1 MEAAPA
7 GSYASVP
14 YKRALLDHLG
24 LVKCPLSATLQWRV
38 SHALGKGACI
48 MGVSRKG
55 LATLAVG
62 ALLLT
67 ACGGGG
73 EDPGEAVEDVDFSA
87 APEGTMRT
95 MGYNPDDEVG
105 KSRSDL
111 AAERLE
117 GVTIDMDTTSFDP
130 QKFAAL
136 SASGDLPD
144 VVQMDRSSIAT
155 FAQKNLI
162 MPLTECFDASDVDAD
177 DYWYDAVVEEA
188 SWDGSIY
195 GAAQFFQP
203 NIIII
208 NKRVADKA
216 DVTAEDLDTSKPDQL
231 VEAAK
236 KMTEL
241 NGSQPTTLGFD
252 PDVPG
257 SVTTWIEIYGGS
269 VMDDDGKPTLDDP
282 KNVDAMEFLT
292 ELMEAQGG
300 YTEVTSFKQTWDV
313 FGDQNQY
320 AADQV
325 GAATWAQWYI
335 NVLANAKDAVELD
348 AVPVRDLDG
357 KAFATAGGTAL
368 AIPTA
373 AKNPVAGCKWLTTVT
388 SLDAWKAAGD
398 ARAATVEEKGSINTG
413 LFTGVPSADQAIR
426 EAHVTETGNAGF
438 DTMINTTYEV
448 LDDTR
453 AVGSS
458 PVGQQINEALK
469 NAAGAVLTGEKTA
482 ADALKAAQDTAMRE
496 FDSLN

>member
-1 MEAAPA
+1 
-7 GSYASVP
+7 
-14 YKRALLDHLG
+14 
-24 LVKCPLSATLQWRV
+24 
-38 SHALGKGACI
+38 
-48 MGVSRKG
+48 MGFSRKG

-73 EDPGEAVEDVDFSA
+73 KGTEDASEGVDFTA
-87 APEGTMRT
+87 VPEGTMKT

-111 AAERLE
+111 AQERLG

-162 MPLTECFDASDVDAD
+162 MPLTECFEASEVNAD
-177 DYWYDAVVEEA
+177 DYWYEAVVNEA
-188 SWDGSIY
+188 SWDGKVY
-195 GAAQFFQP
+195 GAPQFFQP
-203 NIIII
+203 NIIVI

-216 DVTAEDLDTSKPDQL
+216 GVTAEDLDTSQPEQL
-231 VEAAK
+231 IEAAK
-236 KMTEL
+236 KMTVL
-241 NGSQPTTLGFD
+241 NGAQPTTLGFD

-257 SVTTWIEIYGGS
+257 SVGTWLEVFGGS

-282 KNVDAMEFLT
+282 KNVEAMKFLT

-320 AADQV
+320 ATDQV

-335 NVLANAKDAVELD
+335 NVLANSKDAVELD
-348 AVPVRDLDG
+348 AAPVRDLDG
-357 KAFATAGGTAL
+357 KAFATASGTAL

-413 LFTGVPSADQAIR
+413 LFTGVPTADQAVR
-426 EAHVTETGNAGF
+426 EAHVTETGDAGF
-438 DTMINTTYEV
+438 DKMINTTYEV
-448 LDDTR
+448 LEDAR
-453 AVGSS
+453 PAGSS

-469 NAAGAVLTGEKTA
+469 NAAGTVLTGEQSA
-482 ADALKAAQDTAMRE
+482 EDALKEAQNTAMRE
-496 FDSLN
+496 FDSLK